1 MNTNISDKNT
11 SMTNDNK
18 ELTAEEIKNFI
29 LSESK
34 KLEEKSSLNNEGKE
48 KIRVTINSEEDR
60 KILNNPIISED
71 LSNYEKEADIEYK
84 PNEVFIKNSDGLVDI
99 DSISITEEEKEIF
112 FRSILLENDSPF
124 HLQIKLLNNKI
135 SFDIYAKTILIENLL
150 SKFLEDRCKN
160 LNNNIEILQ
169 TIQLAN
175 IAVSIN
181 SNSLWKEDIDIHTVN
196 TYDKLEKLL
205 IRRIE
210 LLKTFNYPK
219 LILLINACRIFEVKQ
234 SILTKNVNNPN
245 FWIPLNTVES

>member
-71 LSNYEKEADIEYK
+71 LSNYEKEAYIEYK
-84 PNEVFIKNSDGLVDI
+84 HNEVFSKNSDGLVDI
-99 DSISITEEEKEIF
+99 NSVSITEEEKEIF

-135 SFDIYAKTILIENLL
+135 SFDIYDKTILIENLL

-181 SNSLWKEDIDIHTVN
+181 SNSV
-196 TYDKLEKLL
+196 
-205 IRRIE
+205 
-210 LLKTFNYPK
+210 
-219 LILLINACRIFEVKQ
+219 
-234 SILTKNVNNPN
+234 
-245 FWIPLNTVES
+245 